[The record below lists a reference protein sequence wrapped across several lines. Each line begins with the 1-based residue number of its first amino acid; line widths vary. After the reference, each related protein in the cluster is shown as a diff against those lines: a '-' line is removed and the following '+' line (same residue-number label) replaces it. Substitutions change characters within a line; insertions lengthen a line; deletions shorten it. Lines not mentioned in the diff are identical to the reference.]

1 MKHYPVIDF
10 HKTGLNLYHLRESR
24 GLTIKNIQEVLG
36 LEHPQAIYKWEN
48 GQSLP
53 SIDHLLVLSRLF
65 HIRVDQIIIYDLIDL
80 SDRDQEIC

>member
-1 MKHYPVIDF
+1 MKTEI
-10 HKTGLNLYHLRESR
+10 G
-24 GLTIKNIQEVLG
+24 KNIQRLRKEKGYTQKDLAELLQVSA
-36 LEHPQAIYKWEN
+36 QAISKWEN

-80 SDRDQEIC
+80 SDQDQEIC